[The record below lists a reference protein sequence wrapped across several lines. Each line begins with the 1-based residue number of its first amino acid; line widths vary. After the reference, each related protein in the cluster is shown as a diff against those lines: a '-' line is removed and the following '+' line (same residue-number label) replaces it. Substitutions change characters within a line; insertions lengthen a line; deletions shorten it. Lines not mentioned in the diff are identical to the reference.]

1 MNTHYTQPA
10 IAKMPMYELEY
21 IGASWCAPCKVVKPK
36 VLEQAT
42 KYSIPIKTY
51 DIDEDVE
58 KIDVDAVKKL
68 PTLRV
73 LQDNKVVAEFTTKH
87 NDQLEE
93 FLSKTIKPVTTDTD
107 F

>member
-1 MNTHYTQPA
+1 MTTP
-10 IAKMPMYELEY
+10 YELEY
-21 IGASWCAPCKVVKPK
+21 IGATWCAPCKVVKPK
-36 VLEQAT
+36 VQEQAAR
-42 KYSIPIKTY
+42 YAIPIKMY

-73 LQDNKVVAEFTTKH
+73 LKDGTVVAEFITQH
-87 NDQLEE
+87 NAQLEE
-93 FLSKTIKPVTTDTD
+93 FLSKTVKVSTTDTD

>member
-1 MNTHYTQPA
+1 MV
-10 IAKMPMYELEY
+10 YELEY

-36 VLEQAT
+36 VLMQAA
-42 KYSIPIKTY
+42 KYAIPIKTY

-68 PTLRV
+68 PTVRV
-73 LQDNKVVAEFTTKH
+73 IKNGNVVAEFITQH

-93 FLSKTIKPVTTDTD
+93 FLSKTIKLSTMDTD

>member
-1 MNTHYTQPA
+1 MSAT
-10 IAKMPMYELEY
+10 YELEY
-21 IGASWCAPCKVVKPK
+21 IGATWCAPCKVVKPK
-36 VLEQAT
+36 VLMQAA
-42 KYSIPIKTY
+42 KYAIPIKIY

-73 LQDNKVVAEFTTKH
+73 LKDGEVVAEFITRH

-93 FLSKTIKPVTTDTD
+93 FLSKTIKPATTDTD

>member
-1 MNTHYTQPA
+1 MKKMSTHYTQTNPQ
-10 IAKMPMYELEY
+10 MPMYELEY

-36 VLEQAT
+36 VLEQAA

-73 LQDNKVVAEFTTKH
+73 LQDNKVVAEFITKH
-87 NDQLEE
+87 NDQL
-93 FLSKTIKPVTTDTD
+93 
-107 F
+107 

>member
-1 MNTHYTQPA
+1 MV
-10 IAKMPMYELEY
+10 YELEY

-42 KYSIPIKTY
+42 KYAIPIKTY

-73 LQDNKVVAEFTTKH
+73 IKDGKVVAEFITQH

-93 FLSKTIKPVTTDTD
+93 YLMKTIKVSTTGAD

>member
-1 MNTHYTQPA
+1 
-10 IAKMPMYELEY
+10 MPSTYELEY
-21 IGASWCAPCKVVKPK
+21 IGATWCAPCKIVKPK
-36 VLEQAT
+36 VLEQAA
-42 KYSIPIKTY
+42 KYAIPIKTY
-51 DIDEDVE
+51 DINEDVE

-73 LQDNKVVAEFTTKH
+73 IKNGEVVAEFITKH

-93 FLSKTIKPVTTDTD
+93 FLSKTIKPATSDTD

>member
-1 MNTHYTQPA
+1 MPNT
-10 IAKMPMYELEY
+10 YELEY

-36 VLEQAT
+36 VLEQAA

-51 DIDEDVE
+51 DIDDDVE

-73 LQDNKVVAEFTTKH
+73 IEDGKVIVEFTTKH

-93 FLSKTIKPVTTDTD
+93 FLSKNVKPATTDTD

>member
-1 MNTHYTQPA
+1 M
-10 IAKMPMYELEY
+10 
-21 IGASWCAPCKVVKPK
+21 
-36 VLEQAT
+36 
-42 KYSIPIKTY
+42 
-51 DIDEDVE
+51 E

-73 LQDNKVVAEFTTKH
+73 LKDGEVVAEFITKH

-93 FLSKTIKPVTTDTD
+93 FLSKTIKPATTDTD